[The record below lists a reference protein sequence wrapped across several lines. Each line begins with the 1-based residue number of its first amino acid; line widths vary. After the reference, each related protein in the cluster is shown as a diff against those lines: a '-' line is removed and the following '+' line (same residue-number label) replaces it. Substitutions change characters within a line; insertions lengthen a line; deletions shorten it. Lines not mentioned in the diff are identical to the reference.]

1 MSDKMTYN
9 MALARLEEIMAHIQS
24 GNMDVEKLIHE
35 LSEAQEL
42 IKFCRNRIYKIDEEV
57 KAMIANEE

>member
-24 GNMDVEKLIHE
+24 GNMDVEKLTHE